1 MSAVTLISV
10 RGASEHNL
18 KDIDV
23 DLPRGAMTVVSGVS
37 GSGKSSLAFDTI
49 CREAQRR
56 YLESFSSYARQF
68 LGRAGRPAVRSISGL
83 SPAIA
88 VDQRTTLRSPRSTVG
103 TLTGPARRPAAALR
117 AARRGAARDCSVE
130 RRLFSFN
137 SPVGACP
144 ACNGLGL
151 EDRLDPDLLVADPAK
166 TIRQGALV
174 ITTPTGYV
182 IYSQVTIDVL
192 DQVCRAHGFDVDTP
206 WRDLTDEQRAIV
218 LNGSDRIRIPY
229 GKHPLE
235 SRLRWSGITA
245 KPREEGVYKGVLP
258 VMEQILRRSR
268 NRNILRFVRSL
279 PCHACGGAASASRGA
294 VGALP
299 RSAHRAGVRAR
310 DRRTRGV
317 ARRAVVLA
325 GRGAGRRRR
334 FAGRCAARIGVLER
348 LGLGHLTLD
357 RVSTSLSGGEAQRLR
372 LASQVGADL
381 RGVLYVFDEPSIG
394 LHPSEQARLL
404 DVLGRPARPR
414 QHGARGRARRGDD
427 PARGLGRGHRPGRRG
442 ARGRAA
448 VQRPAGEL
456 IAADADP
463 RSRTRAFLSGTEA
476 PRATRPRRRGTG
488 ALRAAGRRRATTS
501 STSTSSSSWGALNV
515 VTGVSGAGKSSL
527 VQELVDRVAQGR
539 LGAGAGRQGRFTSTS
554 RRSGGR
560 RDRTP
565 PPTPGCRT

>member
-1 MSAVTLISV
+1 MRL
-10 RGASEHNL
+10 
-18 KDIDV
+18 
-23 DLPRGAMTVVSGVS
+23 
-37 GSGKSSLAFDTI
+37 
-49 CREAQRR
+49 
-56 YLESFSSYARQF
+56 
-68 LGRAGRPAVRSISGL
+68 
-83 SPAIA
+83 
-88 VDQRTTLRSPRSTVG
+88 
-103 TLTGPARRPAAALR
+103 
-117 AARRGAARDCSVE
+117 E

-144 ACNGLGL
+144 VCNGLGV

-245 KPREEGVYKGVLP
+245 KPREEGVYKGILP

-279 PCHACGGAASASRGA
+279 PCHACGGARLRPEALSVRFRGLHI
-294 VGALP
+294 GQM
-299 RSAHRAGVRAR
+299 SRAR
-310 DRRTRGV
+310 DRRAPRRGSTALV
-317 ARRAVVLA
+317 FPPAEAPVGDADPQRRC
-325 GRGAGRRRR
+325 GRAS
-334 FAGRCAARIGVLER
+334 AVLER
-348 LGLGHLTLD
+348 LGLGHLALD

-394 LHPSEQARLL
+394 LHPSEQSRLL
-404 DVLGRPARPR
+404 DVLGVLRDRGNTVLVVEHDEETIRRADWVVDIGPGAGE
-414 QHGARGRARRGDD
+414 HGGELLFSGPPGVDRRRTPIPGAGRARSSSGD
-427 PARGLGRGHRPGRRG
+427 RG
-442 ARGRAA
+442 APATRSPAARHGRAA
-448 VQRPAGEL
+448 CCEV
-456 IAADADP
+456 
-463 RSRTRAFLSGTEA
+463 
-476 PRATRPRRRGTG
+476 
-488 ALRAAGRRRATTS
+488 RRATTS
-501 STSTSSSSWGALNV
+501 QHLDVEFLLGALNV

-527 VQELVDRVAQGR
+527 VQELVDRVD
-539 LGAGAGRQGRFTSTS
+539 AGTAAEARSGRQGRSHRPVADRPDAAVESRHLHRPVRRDPRPASPRSPRPRPAASGRAASRSTS
-554 RRSGGR
+554 PAAAARRARARASSRSGCTSSARWTSSATRAAAGGSTTRRSPSRSAAGPSTTCSR
-560 RDRTP
+560 RRSRRRRRCS
-565 PPTPGCRT
+565 PTTRARPG